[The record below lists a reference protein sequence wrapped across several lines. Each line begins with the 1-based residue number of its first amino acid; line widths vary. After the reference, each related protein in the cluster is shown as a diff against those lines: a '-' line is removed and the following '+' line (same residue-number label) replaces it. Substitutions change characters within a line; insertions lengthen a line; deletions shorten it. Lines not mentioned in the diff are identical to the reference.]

1 MNAPLI
7 LKKSEG
13 NDILP
18 KNIKVIKGLKTIA
31 FVYCDGLVT
40 LCDAE
45 DVTSDG
51 LKMIA
56 NIADNFWLFYEN
68 IK

>member
-1 MNAPLI
+1 MKSPLI
-7 LKKSEG
+7 LKRIEENK
-13 NDILP
+13 ILP
-18 KNIKVIKGLKTIA
+18 KNIKVSKGLKTIA

-56 NIADNFWLFYEN
+56 NIADNFWLFYDN
-68 IK
+68 IQ

>member
-1 MNAPLI
+1 MP
-7 LKKSEG
+7 KS
-13 NDILP
+13 
-18 KNIKVIKGLKTIA
+18 IKVSKALKTIA
-31 FVYCDGLVT
+31 FVYVDGLVT